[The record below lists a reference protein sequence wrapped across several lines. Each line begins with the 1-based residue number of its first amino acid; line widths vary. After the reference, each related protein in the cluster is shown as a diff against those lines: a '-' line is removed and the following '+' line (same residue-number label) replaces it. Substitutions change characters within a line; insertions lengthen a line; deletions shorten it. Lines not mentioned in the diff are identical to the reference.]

1 MIKGNVTV
9 SLTMEVITSL
19 DNLLLSS
26 KRSEYIGSLIED
38 DLRKLDRSEK
48 STIENYSNRT
58 MVEKRLEHIK
68 QTNLQTKKKG

>member
-1 MIKGNVTV
+1 
-9 SLTMEVITSL
+9 MEVITSL